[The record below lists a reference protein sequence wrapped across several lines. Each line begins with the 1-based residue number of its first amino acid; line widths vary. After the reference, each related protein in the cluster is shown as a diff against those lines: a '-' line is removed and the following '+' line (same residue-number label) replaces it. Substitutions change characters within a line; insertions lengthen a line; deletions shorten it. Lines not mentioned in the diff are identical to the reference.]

1 MSDAFGQIIAD
12 KGLNVPAVVS
22 RFQSASSGRYYGRA
36 RVEGGNFAARFL
48 TRLAGFPAPGEEVE
62 FQITTQPQGNGQLWS
77 RQFGRSSTTSH
88 LSYGRVRGCAVERF
102 GPLQIQLG
110 LRMQGAV
117 LAVDVLRVSL
127 LGVPL
132 PKWLT
137 PKSASREF
145 ETPSGAFGFD
155 ISATLPA
162 IGLLIRYQGVFEVPP
177 AR

>member
-22 RFQSASSGRYYGRA
+22 RFHSASSGRYHGRA

-62 FQITTQPQGNGQLWS
+62 FQITTQPQGSGQLWS

-88 LSYGRVRGCAVERF
+88 LRFDRVRGCAVERF
-102 GPLQIQLG
+102 GLVQIQMG
-110 LRMQGAV
+110 LRMQGAA
-117 LAVDVLRVSL
+117 LAVDVLGVSL

-137 PKSASREF
+137 PKSASCEF
-145 ETPSGAFGFD
+145 ETPDGTFGFD
-155 ISATLPA
+155 ISAKLPV
-162 IGLLIRYQGVFEVPP
+162 IGLLIRYQGAFEVPVT
-177 AR
+177 R